1 MSSTYTP
8 LDGLNFTVPAA
19 AQSVVSVGTCGLVI
33 SNNLDPI
40 VPVPPQFNVCSS
52 SLVCTYALYC
62 KIPHIW
68 LWVLQ
73 ATWAQSVVDSCTS
86 GGTVSGRCFGPE
98 DDYFV
103 QCVYNKLIQVKTFLS
118 DTLKQNGRVSE
129 LFRVA
134 WMGAFFILYSLFE

>member
-52 SLVCTYALYC
+52 SLVCTYASYC
-62 KIPHIW
+62 KISTY
-68 LWVLQ
+68 L
-73 ATWAQSVVDSCTS
+73 TVVFTGNLGSKC
-86 GGTVSGRCFGPE
+86 C
-98 DDYFV
+98 
-103 QCVYNKLIQVKTFLS
+103 
-118 DTLKQNGRVSE
+118 
-129 LFRVA
+129 
-134 WMGAFFILYSLFE
+134 